1 MSERKK
7 LLKLSY
13 VKSSFKLISALLYQR
28 CTTQIKKIMPKPR
41 GQNDMFLPFHRVHL
55 SRKQAQVLIKESKP
69 SEIKYQNQC
78 LKDTDLKD
86 RKRVA

>member
-1 MSERKK
+1 
-7 LLKLSY
+7 
-13 VKSSFKLISALLYQR
+13 
-28 CTTQIKKIMPKPR
+28 MPKPR